1 MSKYMENAEL
11 VMKFFD
17 KNGWGPYNMLDDGCA
32 ARFFGEICGFEGLF
46 KSFHFLL
53 FVGDDVVESY
63 VTYPISAKDK
73 IGIDKLRGDLYK
85 MVAEIHAGRYP
96 FDNFLW

>member
-73 IGIDKLRGDLYK
+73 ILQVSELSVT
-85 MVAEIHAGRYP
+85 M
-96 FDNFLW
+96 

>member
-32 ARFFGEICGFEGLF
+32 ARFFGEI
-46 KSFHFLL
+46 HLL
-53 FVGDDVVESY
+53 YYKWQRMLCQVKFVMSGGQNLSRKNQFTE
-63 VTYPISAKDK
+63 
-73 IGIDKLRGDLYK
+73 
-85 MVAEIHAGRYP
+85 
-96 FDNFLW
+96 N